1 MSRYTKWLV
10 GGLGWALG
18 GPIGGIL
25 GFVFGSMIDGMSTA
39 AKPSGRTSESDFS
52 VSLLILS
59 AAIMK
64 ADGKVVKAELDYV
77 KSFFVRNFGE
87 EKASE
92 EMLVLREI
100 LKQNIN
106 ISEVC
111 LQIRQNMVYAERLQL
126 LHYLFGIATADG
138 MVQAGEMQMIA
149 QMSYYLGISANDLA
163 SIQSMFFKD
172 NTSAYKILEI
182 DAEASDEEVKKA
194 YRKMAQK
201 HHPDKVSHLGDDIR
215 KAAEEKFREIQAA
228 YEDIK
233 KQRNFS

>member
-1 MSRYTKWLV
+1 MARYTKWIA

-25 GFVFGSMIDGMSTA
+25 GFVFGSMVDGMSNVETQSR
-39 AKPSGRTSESDFS
+39 PTQEGDFN

-77 KSFFVRNFGE
+77 KSFFTRNFGA
-87 EKASE
+87 EKATE
-92 EMLVLREI
+92 DMLVLREI
-100 LKQNIN
+100 LKQHIN

-111 LQIRQNMVYAERLQL
+111 LQIRHNMAYAERLQL

-138 MVQAGEMQMIA
+138 MAQATEIQMIA
-149 QMSYYLGISANDLA
+149 QMSYYLGISASDLA

-172 NTSAYKILEI
+172 TNSAYKILEI
-182 DAEASDEEVKKA
+182 DPNATDEEVKKA
-194 YRKMAQK
+194 YRKMALK
-201 HHPDKVSHLGDDIR
+201 HHPDKVSHLGDDVR
-215 KAAEEKFREIQAA
+215 KAAEEKFREIQSA

-233 KQRNFS
+233 KQRNLN